1 MGKAIVQRAV
11 VRTNSI
17 KDSVCTIQV
26 EALKFKNLWASYPS
40 SPPYIDP
47 KTGKPPAG
55 YSNQCAIKVSVAI
68 HGAGIEMKS
77 FTPKVIGVDAKHFG
91 MVTIDGKNTAT
102 LASQLA
108 TWLKLQPFCGLPQK
122 PENITGADWEK
133 KVNGRTGIVYFSD
146 YWMRETDRA
155 GQPTGDHI
163 DLWNG
168 KRLTASGFLG
178 TLATTARFLGQ
189 RSFLPGTDW
198 GYSDLGTSKNILFW
212 EVK

>member
-198 GYSDLGTSKNILFW
+198 GYSDLGTSKDILFW

>member
-77 FTPKVIGVDAKHFG
+77 FTPKVIGVDAKQFG

-122 PENITGADWEK
+122 PENITGADWDK

-168 KRLTASGFLG
+168 NRLTASGFLG